1 MTAATSLTAL
11 WRGLWA
17 ELQAHDDAAPW
28 PDDRAGAW
36 QRALQACT
44 EAPAPEDEQ
53 LWRLALAGSL
63 PLRDVLLLS
72 LALWPEAGAGPPL
85 VLGEALRLLDAL
97 RVRGARSLPALAAS
111 PLFAR
116 GWLLPAPAGTALAA
130 QALRLPPL
138 LALAL
143 LGEANAAG
151 PLPRLPAGWQP
162 VRVSLPLVPGWAAQ
176 AREAAQA
183 LATPA
188 DGRRPRALVLRHDE
202 RSEAHAWL
210 AAVATALGH
219 RLLVHEMARDEAAA
233 TADDPNLPASAL
245 PPWLWLTQS
254 LPLFDALQLDAPHLT
269 LPAWPG
275 HGAPLLVLAPPGLA
289 VQSADSDL
297 IDWRLTLPSAEERA
311 VLWAWALDGDEA
323 RGALQPVHQQLA
335 RRHRLGPAAIRAA
348 AIAGAGAPGAA
359 LPPPAAA
366 GALQGLGRWRV
377 PGPVAPVLPV
387 PVRAELALLHARCL
401 QREALPAQLAP
412 TAAARH
418 GTGVRALLHG
428 ASGTGKTLAAEWLA
442 AQLGKPMLVVDTAA
456 VTSKYIGETER
467 NLERVMGAAERAD
480 AVLLFDE
487 ADALFARRT
496 EVGNANDRYAN
507 AQTNYLL
514 QRLERHGGIT
524 VLTSNSRSRIDAAF
538 TRRLDAVIE
547 FTLPTPPERLA
558 LWRALLGPGAATALA
573 PTFIERLALEVE
585 ASGGTLRNIV
595 ATATVL
601 AGTTPGEAALAVATA
616 LECAKTGTPA
626 PPWAGQA
633 QAQWLRE
640 GAPMGAAVELTP
652 QG

>member
-1 MTAATSLTAL
+1 MTTDTSLFAL
-11 WRGLWA
+11 WADLSA
-17 ELQAHDDAAPW
+17 ELQAHGDGAPW
-28 PDDRAGAW
+28 PDERAAAW
-36 QRALQACT
+36 QRRLQACT
-44 EAPAPEDEQ
+44 EAPASADQ
-53 LWRLALAGSL
+53 NLWRLALAGSL

-72 LALWPEAGAGPPL
+72 LALWPEDGAVDAL
-85 VLGEALRLLDAL
+85 DLRQALRLLDAL
-97 RVRGARSLPALAAS
+97 RVRGARSLPALAGS

-116 GWLLPAPAGTALAA
+116 GWLLPALPGAPLAV

-143 LGEANAAG
+143 LGRGDAAG
-151 PLPRLPAGWQP
+151 PLPRLPAAWQP
-162 VRVSLPLVPGWAAQ
+162 VRASLPLVPGWAALARQ
-176 AREAAQA
+176 AAAA
-183 LATPA
+183 LATAA

-210 AAVATALGH
+210 AAVAAALGH
-219 RLLVHEMARDEAAA
+219 RLLVRDEAAPQ
-233 TADDPNLPASAL
+233 ADDANLPASAL
-245 PPWLWLTQS
+245 PPWLWLTHS
-254 LPLFDALQLDAPHLT
+254 LPLFDALQLDAPHFA

-289 VQSADSDL
+289 VHSTDRDL
-297 IDWRLTLPSAEERA
+297 VEWRLPLPGAAERA
-311 VLWAWALDGDEA
+311 VLWAWALDGDA
-323 RGALQPVHQQLA
+323 ADAPLQSEHRQLA
-335 RRHRLGPAAIRAA
+335 ERHRLGPAAIRAA
-348 AIAGAGAPGAA
+348 ALAGAGAPGAA

-366 GALQGLGRWRV
+366 FGLQGLGRWLV
-377 PGPVAPVLPV
+377 PGRVTPVLPV
-387 PVRAELALLHARCL
+387 PVRAELALLRARCL

-418 GTGVRALLHG
+418 GSGVRALLHG
-428 ASGTGKTLAAEWLA
+428 LSGTGKTLAAEWLA

-496 EVGNANDRYAN
+496 EVGNANDRHAN

-514 QRLERHGGIT
+514 QRLESHGGIT

-558 LWRALLGPGAATALA
+558 LWRALLGQAAAGLA
-573 PTFIERLALEVE
+573 PAFLERLALEVE

-601 AGTTPGEAALAVATA
+601 AGTAPDEAALAVATA

-626 PPWAGQA
+626 PAWAGQA
-633 QAQWLRE
+633 HAQWLQR
-640 GAPMGAAVELTP
+640 GAPLGTQAEPAVH
-652 QG
+652 G